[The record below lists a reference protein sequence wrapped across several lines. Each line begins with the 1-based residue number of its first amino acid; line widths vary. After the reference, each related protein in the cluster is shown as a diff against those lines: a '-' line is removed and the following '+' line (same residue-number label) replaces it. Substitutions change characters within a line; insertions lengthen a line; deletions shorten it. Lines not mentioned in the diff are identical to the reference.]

1 MKNISKILI
10 LALLATTTLFSCKK
24 DESQVTY
31 VSGKNPTLTSS
42 VADGSTLPLSIA
54 DKDLVALKLSWTNPD
69 YAFSTG
75 ISSHSVTYNIE
86 IDTTG
91 SNFSNPIREK
101 VIVSADLSKDITVG
115 DLNRYLVADM
125 KLKSDQVHNIEVRV
139 VSTIGNSAAAL
150 ASNVF
155 KYKTTPYE
163 ILKIALPASGKL
175 FLVGNATPGGWSNPV
190 PVPSQEFTKVGSAF
204 ELTVNI
210 IGGNSYLLLPV
221 NGDWGDKYGG
231 TGSSNNSNNP
241 LADDFKRGG
250 SDLLAPA
257 ASGLYKIT
265 VDFKEGRFKFEK
277 Q

>member
-1 MKNISKILI
+1 MKNISKIL
-10 LALLATTTLFSCKK
+10 LLAFLSTTIFFSCKK
-24 DESQVTY
+24 DESMVEYTQGTNPVFKSNVTD
-31 VSGKNPTLTSS
+31 
-42 VADGSTLPLSIA
+42 ASTLPLNIA
-54 DKDLVALKLSWTNPD
+54 DKGLTALKLSWTNPN
-69 YAFSTG
+69 YYFTTG
-75 ISSHSVTYNIE
+75 ISTHTVTYTIE

-91 SNFSNPIREK
+91 SNFSNPLKSK
-101 VIVSADLSKDITVG
+101 VIVSADLSKEITVG
-115 DLNRYLVADM
+115 DLNRYLVNDL
-125 KLKSDQVHNIEVRV
+125 KLKANQEHNIEVRV
-139 VSTIGNSAAAL
+139 VSTIGTGGAAL

-175 FLVGNATPGGWSNPV
+175 FLVGNATPGGWNNPV
-190 PVPSQEFTKVGSAF
+190 PVPSQEFTKVGNTF

-210 IGGNSYLLLPV
+210 IGGNSYLMLPV

-231 TGSSNNSNNP
+231 VGSGNNSNNP
-241 LADDFKRGG
+241 VTDEFKRSG

-257 ASGLYKIT
+257 VSGLYKIT

>member
-1 MKNISKILI
+1 MKNISKILL
-10 LALLATTTLFSCKK
+10 LALLSTTILFGCKK
-24 DESQVTY
+24 DESMVEYTQGT
-31 VSGKNPTLTSS
+31 NPVLTSS
-42 VADGSTLPLSIA
+42 AADASILSLNIA
-54 DKDLVALKLSWTNPD
+54 DKDLVALKLSWTNPN
-69 YAFSTG
+69 YYFTTG
-75 ISSHSVTYNIE
+75 ISTHTVTYTIE

-91 SNFSNPIREK
+91 SNFSNPLKEK
-101 VIVSADLSKDITVG
+101 VIVSADLSKEITVG
-115 DLNRYLVADM
+115 DLNKYLVNDV
-125 KLKSDQVHNIEVRV
+125 KLKPNQEHNIEVRI
-139 VSTIGNSAAAL
+139 VSTIGTGGAAL

-190 PVPSQEFTKVGSAF
+190 PVPSQEFTKVGSSF

-221 NGDWGDKYGG
+221 NGDWSDKYGG
-231 TGSSNNSNNP
+231 TGSSNNSNIP
-241 LADDFKRGG
+241 DSDEFKRGG

-257 ASGLYKIT
+257 VSGLYKIT
-265 VDFKEGRFKFEK
+265 VDFKEGRYTFVK